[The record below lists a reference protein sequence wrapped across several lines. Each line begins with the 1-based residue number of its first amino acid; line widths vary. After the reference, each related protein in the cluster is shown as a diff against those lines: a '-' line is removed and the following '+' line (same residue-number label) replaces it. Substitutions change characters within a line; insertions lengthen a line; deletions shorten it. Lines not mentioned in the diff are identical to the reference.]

1 MRGRRRRGRRG
12 RRRRRGRRGRRSGGL
27 LAWGSR
33 GEKEQRLSQEE
44 EKWKNDA
51 QGSVRI
57 CNFYFYVGQKSFQVY
72 EGSQMVMLCG
82 QEDQSVTVQANQ
94 A

>member
-12 RRRRRGRRGRRSGGL
+12 RRRSGGL

-33 GEKEQRLSQEE
+33 GEKLEEQKEQRLSQEE
-44 EKWKNDA
+44 EKYKKGP

-57 CNFYFYVGQKSFQVY
+57 GYFVCLNALWWLCYVGRR
-72 EGSQMVMLCG
+72 EG
-82 QEDQSVTVQANQ
+82 QSVTVEANQ